1 MSTSGWMDKE
11 NVVDIW
17 NGLLSH
23 CKEWNNEIYSNM
35 NGPRDQR
42 KWGKSEREINIIV
55 YPLYV
60 EY

>member
-1 MSTSGWMDKE
+1 ML
-11 NVVDIW
+11 DIC

-23 CKEWNNEIYSNM
+23 CKEWNHAIYSNM
-35 NGPRDQR
+35 NGPRDQH

-55 YPLYV
+55 YHLYV